1 MFAVLKRSLP
11 IHAYEPLGI
20 LQAACEELRFASRF
34 LDRLHLI
41 RDDED
46 RLCAVAAF
54 VISGYA
60 ALSGRKR
67 KPFNPLLGE
76 TFDFISEDGWKYHA
90 EQVSHHPAVSATHAQ
105 GPGWQ
110 WSQTLEG
117 SPVPAFDGSISA
129 TPVWPVTTI
138 IQNARSEADKRVIKN
153 AGEMIIRSSSGCEC
167 QLKFKIDGNTVE
179 GKIKNRLGVSSSRL
193 IGQWDRGLNKWVFAA
208 VHLIMNSRILASG
221 EQACLFE
228 SPPIYELASTYYGFN
243 RFTMG
248 LNELH
253 ESQRPFLPPT
263 DSRFR
268 PDQRYLENGDPKRA
282 DECKKQLEEV
292 IEDQLFVSIVSATTW
307 SFISKLSSIMV
318 REAKRQVQRTS
329 IVDKQWT
336 LLGGQR
342 RSIPRHQ
349 HRPFVFQ

>member
-41 RDDED
+41 HDEED

-54 VISGYA
+54 VISGYS
-60 ALSGRKR
+60 ALAGRKR

-110 WSQTLEG
+110 WFQTLEG

-129 TPVWPVTTI
+129 TPLWPVRLHLDSGEEYMWNKVTTI

-153 AGEMIIRSSSGCEC
+153 TGEMIIRSSSGCEC
-167 QLKFKIDGNTVE
+167 QLKFKVDNTVE
-179 GKIKNRLGVSSSRL
+179 GKIKKRLGASSSRL
-193 IGQWDRGLNKWVFAA
+193 IGQWDRGLNK
-208 VHLIMNSRILASG
+208 ILASG

-228 SPPIYELASTYYGFN
+228 SPPIYELAANYYGFN

-268 PDQRYLENGDPKRA
+268 PDQRYLENGDAKRA
-282 DECKKQLEEV
+282 DEYKKHLEEV
-292 IEDQLFVSIVSATTW
+292 VEDQRSVPMILATTW
-307 SFISKLSSIMV
+307 SFISKLPSV
-318 REAKRQVQRTS
+318 VVCKAKRQV
-329 IVDKQWT
+329 
-336 LLGGQR
+336 
-342 RSIPRHQ
+342 
-349 HRPFVFQ
+349 